1 MAQFLVSAPE
11 LSLEIPSAWQHTSI
25 AVLLISALLACFF
38 GYRLR
43 KFCVAVTGFSAGLI
57 IGFFVGALIGGPPAG
72 IAAALILAVI
82 LALLAFKLYKTGI
95 FLMTAIY
102 TFSAVLMIPDGGNT
116 VTGTLIAVLAFI
128 AAIAAGCLS
137 LKFLRPVLITATS
150 IGGGFQLA
158 AAITLLFAAAPQW
171 LFPALGCVLAILGIW
186 VQARRKDA

>member
-57 IGFFVGALIGGPPAG
+57 IGFFVGALIGGPAAG

-116 VTGTLIAVLAFI
+116 VTGALIAVLAFI
-128 AAIAAGCLS
+128 AAIVAGCLS
-137 LKFLRPVLITATS
+137 LKFLRPVLIASTS

-158 AAITLLFAAAPQW
+158 AAITLLFSAAPQW
-171 LFPALGCVLAILGIW
+171 LFPALGCVFAILGIW